1 MSDEHTDPRP
11 AADDA
16 PGPVPGADEGAGP
29 APGSAAAA
37 AAAYARH
44 APSASPTAAQP
55 RQDDDDDAA
64 ADDVV
69 VVDAEVIDAEMDAD
83 ALQTALS
90 EAVRQRDEY
99 LDQAQRNRAEYL
111 NLKRRSEEQLA
122 AALDRG
128 AERLLAQLLGVL
140 DNLGYVVDAATR
152 ETEDAGDSSLG
163 KGVSMVSGELFGVLG
178 AAGLEPV
185 PGEGAPFDPQVH
197 EALLSEEAEE
207 PLDEPVVTEVLR
219 RGWQFK
225 GRVLRPASVKV
236 AR

>member
-1 MSDEHTDPRP
+1 MSDEHTDPRQADARQAAPVVEQPPGDGP
-11 AADDA
+11 AADA
-16 PGPVPGADEGAGP
+16 PEEDLV
-29 APGSAAAA
+29 
-37 AAAYARH
+37 
-44 APSASPTAAQP
+44 
-55 RQDDDDDAA
+55 DAA
-64 ADDVV
+64 TAPASDAE
-69 VVDAEVIDAEMDAD
+69 VVDAEMDSD
-83 ALQTALS
+83 ALRVALT

-140 DNLGYVVDAATR
+140 DNLGYLVDAAAQESQTGD
-152 ETEDAGDSSLG
+152 ETALA
-163 KGVSMVSGELFGVLG
+163 KGVSMVSGELFDVLG
-178 AAGLEPV
+178 ATGLEAV
-185 PGEGAPFDPQVH
+185 PGDGAPFDPRVH
-197 EALLSEEAEE
+197 EALLSEESAE
-207 PLDEPVVTEVLR
+207 PLDEPVVTEILR